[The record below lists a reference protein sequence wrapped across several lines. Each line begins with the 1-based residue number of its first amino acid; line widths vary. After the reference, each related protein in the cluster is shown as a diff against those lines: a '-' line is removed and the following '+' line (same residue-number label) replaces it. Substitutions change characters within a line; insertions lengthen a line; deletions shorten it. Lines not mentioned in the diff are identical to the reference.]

1 YVLDYLRDKQ
11 VVLPDHFPE
20 KGRLKK
26 EAEYFQ
32 LPDLVKVLTPEDLK
46 HSPEEYFHS
55 DYEDGSQGSDQR
67 PCPPSSLV
75 PADRKSGFITVGYR
89 GSCTMGRESQTDAKF
104 RRVPRIMICGRIAL
118 AKEVFGETL
127 NESRDPDRTPDRYTS
142 RFYLKFKHLERS
154 FDMLSECGFQM
165 VACNSSVTASF
176 VNQHTED
183 KIWSSYTEYV
193 FYRVLNV
200 LKIKDDHD
208 QQPPPL
214 LSSRFTQGRGRGLLT
229 TPGICTFLS
238 SVISEMPLRQ
248 IWHIRSEAM
257 SVIICQLLKMK
268 DLKLLAISWP
278 FQSAKV
284 APTCPRVSVFE
295 VQQLAENQKAM
306 TRSWSL
312 QYSTVPVSALRTMGY
327 FAALQILCQAA
338 FGTCAVCSISL
349 ASANLPTLCGPA
361 EPIAKTQNLA
371 EGNAGVRLKTL
382 QDSQDSRNGDG
393 AGTKQSEAWWRAR
406 GASAACGRTGTST
419 VLPQS
424 CHSHLLSFVPGGPS
438 RWSSPPCDCCCKGH
452 KGEGESG
459 TSFNELSTSSSESQ
473 SEASS
478 PQGTVIR
485 GPVSR
490 QAHVQTLDRPPKK
503 GPSGQAQHTPG
514 QQQSSE
520 QRRKSDLLRTL
531 TASSRD
537 SASTGGKKRPTKE
550 KLTVEEELEKC
561 IQDFRKIKIPER
573 FPERKYMWQAD
584 LLRKYR
590 L

>member
-1 YVLDYLRDKQ
+1 MTERMALTANCRTNPKEQASVQNSFPDVVELNVGGQVYYTRHSTLVNNPNSLLGKLFSSKKEASNDLARDPKGRYFIDRDGFLFRYVLDFLRDRQ

-20 KGRLKK
+20 KGRLRK

-32 LPDLVKVLTPEDLK
+32 LPDLVKLLSPEDIK
-46 HSPEEYFHS
+46 QSPDDYFHS
-55 DYEDGSQGSDQR
+55 DYEDGSQGSDHRQ
-67 PCPPSSLV
+67 CPPPSLV

-89 GSCTMGRESQTDAKF
+89 GSCTMGRESQSDAKF
-104 RRVPRIMICGRIAL
+104 RRVPRILICGRVAL

-165 VACNSSVTASF
+165 VACNSSVTASV

-183 KIWSSYTEYV
+183 KVWSSYTEYV
-193 FYRVLNV
+193 FYR
-200 LKIKDDHD
+200 
-208 QQPPPL
+208 PPQCL
-214 LSSRFTQGRGRGLLT
+214 LSVTQRHL
-229 TPGICTFLS
+229 
-238 SVISEMPLRQ
+238 
-248 IWHIRSEAM
+248 
-257 SVIICQLLKMK
+257 
-268 DLKLLAISWP
+268 D
-278 FQSAKV
+278 
-284 APTCPRVSVFE
+284 
-295 VQQLAENQKAM
+295 
-306 TRSWSL
+306 
-312 QYSTVPVSALRTMGY
+312 
-327 FAALQILCQAA
+327 
-338 FGTCAVCSISL
+338 
-349 ASANLPTLCGPA
+349 
-361 EPIAKTQNLA
+361 
-371 EGNAGVRLKTL
+371 
-382 QDSQDSRNGDG
+382 RNHDG
-393 AGTKQSEAWWRAR
+393 QT
-406 GASAACGRTGTST
+406 
-419 VLPQS
+419 
-424 CHSHLLSFVPGGPS
+424 
-438 RWSSPPCDCCCKGH
+438 DKGS
-452 KGEGESG
+452 ESG

-478 PQGTVIR
+478 PQGTVIC

-490 QAHVQTLDRPPKK
+490 QPHPHANVQTLDRPLKK
-503 GPSGQAQHTPG
+503 GPVAML
-514 QQQSSE
+514 QQSD

-537 SASTGGKKRPTKE
+537 TSTCKKRPVKE